1 MREGDGGREEKR
13 AGKERN
19 GERVRADGGEGGRSH
34 CDHVQLRV
42 LRTDG
47 SGGGH
52 RVLAAFRAEQNG
64 AGPS

>member
-1 MREGDGGREEKR
+1 MEEERKASRE
-13 AGKERN
+13 ERN
-19 GERVRADGGEGGRSH
+19 GERVSADGREGGRSR